1 MLAKALRALVQ
12 VRLTPNV
19 LRALREVRFELYLQR
34 LHRTGIHAARRF
46 NGQRGLRLNLGS
58 GHHPK
63 PGWVNV
69 DLLAPTADL
78 RLDLREPFP
87 FADGTAEL
95 IYCEHFFEHLSYP
108 NLDDRWSHVLEA
120 PGRESEALEFLRECQ
135 RVLAPGGTLQLVVPD
150 VEGIV
155 QQYVDRRRIPFSLDS
170 WWGPKWCDTPLHC
183 VNYVFRQG
191 TEHKYA
197 YDDETLQLVVR
208 RAGFVQVRRREFDP
222 SLDAD
227 NHRIGSLCVVAQK
240 RQEVAAGEAGRARGA
255 GQAGRT
261 EATETLVAA
270 QRSFTDRTG
279 E

>member
-1 MLAKALRALVQ
+1 M
-12 VRLTPNV
+12 
-19 LRALREVRFELYLQR
+19 
-34 LHRTGIHAARRF
+34 HAARRF
-46 NGQRGLRLNLGS
+46 NGQKGLRLNLGS
-58 GHHPK
+58 GYHPK

-78 RLDLREPFP
+78 CLDLRERLP
-87 FADGTAEL
+87 FADQTAEL

-108 NLDDRWSHVLEA
+108 NLDDAQAREVEP
-120 PGRESEALEFLRECQ
+120 PGHESEALLFLRECQ
-135 RVLAPGGTLQLVVPD
+135 RVLAPGGTLHLVVPD
-150 VEGIV
+150 VEGII
-155 QQYVDRRRIPFSLDS
+155 QEYVDRLRIPFPHDR

-183 VNYVFRQG
+183 INYVFRQG

-197 YDDETLQLVVR
+197 YDDETLQLVLR
-208 RAGFVQVRRREFDP
+208 RAGFVHVRRREFDP
-222 SLDAD
+222 SMDAD

-240 RQEVAAGEAGRARGA
+240 SQEVAAGGRGQARDEGRASEEAHAGGA

-261 EATETLVAA
+261 EARETLVAA